1 MDQIKKVM
9 LVMLVMATIST
20 SVAAQSNEFN
30 ATVKAFQKSYLS
42 EATGDL
48 QDAIDDLKAVYDEDG
63 YEINLR
69 LGWLSYSAGLFTEA
83 YSYYNRAVD
92 LRPFAI
98 EPRFGLIYPAAAM
111 GNWDIVIKQYD
122 KILEI
127 APGNTVAMHRLGL
140 VYYGRKEYERAEKL
154 FEKVVNLY
162 PFDYDGLLM
171 LAWSKFQLKK
181 YREAKVLFNKAL
193 MNTPGGQS
201 ALEGLELVDG

>member
-1 MDQIKKVM
+1 MEIKKKLLTG
-9 LVMLVMATIST
+9 LVMLALIIPAVSQSSSYTATI
-20 SVAAQSNEFN
+20 
-30 ATVKAFQKSYLS
+30 KGFQNSYLN
-42 EATGDL
+42 EASGDL
-48 QDAIDDLKAVYDEDG
+48 QQAIQNLKEVYDEDS

-69 LGWLSYSAGLFTEA
+69 LGWLQYSAGQFTES
-83 YSYYNRAVD
+83 YSYYNNAIS

-111 GNWDIVIKQYD
+111 GNWDVVISQYD

-140 VYYGRKEYERAEKL
+140 VYYGRKDYEKAESL
-154 FEKVVNLY
+154 FSKVVNLY
-162 PFDYDGLLM
+162 PFDYDALLM

-181 YREAKVLFNKAL
+181 YREARVLFNKAL

-201 ALEGLELVDG
+201 AMEGLELLE

>member
-1 MDQIKKVM
+1 MENLK
-9 LVMLVMATIST
+9 ISIIIAFFVLAGSTAKTQTT
-20 SVAAQSNEFN
+20 SYE
-30 ATVKAFQKSYLS
+30 KLIEGFQNSYLS
-42 EATGDL
+42 EASGDISA
-48 QDAIDDLKAVYDEDG
+48 AIEDLKSVYDEDS

-69 LGWLSYSAGLFTEA
+69 LGWLHYTSGLFTESF
-83 YSYYNRAVD
+83 SYYNRAIK
-92 LRPFAI
+92 LKPFAI
-98 EPRFGLIYPAAAM
+98 EPKFGVIYPAAAM
-111 GNWDIVIKQYD
+111 GNWELVISEYK

-140 VYYGRKEYERAEKL
+140 VYYGRKEYVEAEKL

-193 MNTPGGQS
+193 MNTPTGKS
-201 ALEGLELVDG
+201 ALEGLNLVE

>member
-1 MDQIKKVM
+1 MDKIKKWIPVIVLM
-9 LVMLVMATIST
+9 TVTVMAS
-20 SVAAQSNEFN
+20 AQSSGFD
-30 ATVKAFQKSYLS
+30 AVVKAFQKSYLG

-48 QDAIDDLKAVYDEDG
+48 QEAIDDLKAVYDEDS

-69 LGWLSYSAGLFTEA
+69 LGWLNYSAGMFTEA

-111 GNWDIVIKQYD
+111 GNWDVVIRQYD
-122 KILEI
+122 QILEI

-140 VYYGRKEYERAEKL
+140 VYYGRKEYDRAEKL

-201 ALEGLELVDG
+201 ALEGLELME